1 MAAGQSI
8 LCASWQSSLCA
19 RQSRLSCW
27 LGTLSPSRMPLA
39 NSKQPPEC
47 GAGRSSEWPSFST
60 TPPHN
65 LFPSATSA
73 VVAARVKRSLSLL
86 RAGQHRLETKSAHLP
101 DRTLRSGIPRSI
113 NLQRTCEI
121 LPELG
126 VKDLPLLPKP
136 SSQTRQDQPTSTSM
150 SLRLQP
156 RHLTRNPRHIT
167 RNPRPFW

>member
-1 MAAGQSI
+1 MELVGPVNGRVSPLLPYI
-8 LCASWQSSLCA
+8 SLSS
-19 RQSRLSCW
+19 
-27 LGTLSPSRMPLA
+27 
-39 NSKQPPEC
+39 
-47 GAGRSSEWPSFST
+47 
-60 TPPHN
+60 
-65 LFPSATSA
+65 SATSA
-73 VVAARVKRSLSLL
+73 VAARGKRSLSLL

-101 DRTLRSGIPRSI
+101 DRTLCSGIPRSI

-167 RNPRPFW
+167 RNPRPFLVDSNHPVRSGRKSTAPAIDRLTRASKLLHFCSSPSSHNFVDQPV